1 MDEIKVIWT
10 KIAIQQRDE
19 IFDYWNNRNKTDSY
33 SKKLNLKIYSKIDLL
48 KTFSLTGVKIED
60 EEARIL
66 HFENYSLVYKIIKNI
81 IYILAFWDNRQNP
94 SKKIKI
100 KKIK

>member
-1 MDEIKVIWT
+1 MPVIPKPSSAST
-10 KIAIQQRDE
+10 V
-19 IFDYWNNRNKTDSY
+19 TDSVPPSL
-33 SKKLNLKIYSKIDLL
+33 SKFNSFDEKIYSKIDLL

-94 SKKIKI
+94 SKLLKILKL
-100 KKIK
+100 K